1 MSKEFYGEVTLTAR
15 IFFNAKGESLEE
27 VKERILSTEGC
38 ILELK
43 DEFDKDICEIDGI
56 DWNLV
61 DKAQQGNIAET
72 NVSDFYIEEEQE
84 G

>member
-15 IFFNAKGESLEE
+15 ITFSAKGKSLEE
-27 VKERILSTEGC
+27 VKERILSAEGC

-43 DEFDKDICEIDGI
+43 DESNKDVCLIDGVEWALI
-56 DWNLV
+56 DN
-61 DKAQQGNIAET
+61 AQQGNIAET
-72 NVSDFYIEEEQE
+72 NVSDFCIEEEQE